1 MALPHERDA
10 HAYINHQ
17 YKGDYQ
23 MKVDAMRLRSL
34 LFAAMLLVIT
44 LPMIAT
50 AEDIPAGAWAG
61 TWVASTAKSKFPGTA
76 PKLDQVTIQA
86 DGSIAVHVESADGKI
101 ADWSYKPQVGKF
113 VPIQGRDN
121 ATVKIVKVS
130 DYRLNQIWNSKGKI
144 TKSHATLSKD
154 GKTQTFYAAPGKD
167 KDGKPF
173 QEVVV
178 YEKQSS

>member
-1 MALPHERDA
+1 
-10 HAYINHQ
+10 
-17 YKGDYQ
+17 
-23 MKVDAMRLRSL
+23 MKVSAMKLRGL
-34 LFAAMLLVIT
+34 RFAAILFLLAVP
-44 LPMIAT
+44 LIAT

-61 TWVASTAKSKFPGTA
+61 TWIASNAKSKFPGTP
-76 PKLDQVTIQA
+76 PKLDQVTIQP
-86 DGSIAVHVESADGKI
+86 DGSLAVHVESADGKI
-101 ADWSYKPQVGKF
+101 TDWSYKPQVGKF
-113 VPIQGRDN
+113 VPIQGREN

-130 DYRLNQIWNSKGKI
+130 NYRLNQIWNSKGKI

>member
-1 MALPHERDA
+1 
-10 HAYINHQ
+10 
-17 YKGDYQ
+17 
-23 MKVDAMRLRSL
+23 MKVSVMKLRSF
-34 LFAAMLLVIT
+34 LFAGVLFLLAFP
-44 LPMIAT
+44 LFAT
-50 AEDIPAGAWAG
+50 AKDIPAGKWAG
-61 TWVASTAKSKFPGTA
+61 TWVANTEKSKFPGTA

-86 DGSIAVHVESADGKI
+86 DGSIAVHVESADGKV

-113 VPIQGRDN
+113 VSIQGRDN
-121 ATVKIVKVS
+121 VTVKIVKVS
-130 DYRLNQIWNSKGKI
+130 DYRLNQVWNSKGKI
-144 TKSHATLSKD
+144 KQSHATLSKD

>member
-1 MALPHERDA
+1 
-10 HAYINHQ
+10 
-17 YKGDYQ
+17 
-23 MKVDAMRLRSL
+23 MKVNAMKCRGL
-34 LFAAMLLVIT
+34 LFAAILFLLAV
-44 LPMIAT
+44 PSIAT

-86 DGSIAVHVESADGKI
+86 DGTIAVHVESADGKVV
-101 ADWSYKPQVGKF
+101 DWSYKPQVGKF

-121 ATVKIVKVS
+121 VTVKIVKVS
-130 DYRLNQIWNSKGKI
+130 DYRLNQVWNSKGKI

>member
-1 MALPHERDA
+1 
-10 HAYINHQ
+10 
-17 YKGDYQ
+17 
-23 MKVDAMRLRSL
+23 MKVNAMKLSGL
-34 LFAAMLLVIT
+34 LFATLLLVLT
-44 LPMIAT
+44 LPSIAN

-61 TWVASTAKSKFPGTA
+61 TWVASAKSKFPGTA

-101 ADWSYKPQVGKF
+101 VDWSYKPQVGTF

-121 ATVKIVKVS
+121 VTVKIVKVS
-130 DYRLNQIWNSKGKI
+130 DYRLNQEWNSKGKI
-144 TKSHATLSKD
+144 TKSHAILSKD

-167 KDGKPF
+167 KEGKPF

-178 YEKQSS
+178 YEKQPG

>member
-1 MALPHERDA
+1 
-10 HAYINHQ
+10 
-17 YKGDYQ
+17 
-23 MKVDAMRLRSL
+23 MKVGATKLRGL
-34 LFAAMLLVIT
+34 MFAAMLLLLAVP
-44 LPMIAT
+44 LIAT

-76 PKLDQVTIQA
+76 PKLDQVTIQV
-86 DGSIAVHVESADGKI
+86 DGTIAVHVESADGKVV
-101 ADWSYKPQVGKF
+101 DWSYKPQVGKF

-130 DYRLNQIWNSKGKI
+130 DYRLNQVWNSKGKI